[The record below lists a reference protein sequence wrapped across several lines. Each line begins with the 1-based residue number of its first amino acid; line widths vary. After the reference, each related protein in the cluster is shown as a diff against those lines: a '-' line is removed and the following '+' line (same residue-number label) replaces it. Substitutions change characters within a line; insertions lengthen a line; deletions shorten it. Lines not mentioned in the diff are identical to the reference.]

1 MLISSTTLTR
11 PQQRAVH
18 NANNG
23 TALLQTADL
32 SIEQS
37 APILQRLRMLAIPS
51 PNGLYTNSDRMSWT
65 MCTYKSH

>member
-1 MLISSTTLTR
+1 M
-11 PQQRAVH
+11 H